1 MHEFNVL
8 IFLIYNRLLWLT
20 NVLNCAERDT
30 CNDNPR
36 GDFYIEDL
44 LTETL
49 QEMFSFQTS
58 VVVYINKKC

>member
-30 CNDNPR
+30 CKDNPR

-58 VVVYINKKC
+58 VVVINKKC